1 MELLKAVKMRR
12 SIRAFKPDP
21 VPKEIILELLGVAT
35 RAPSGVNSQP
45 WEFFIISGK
54 TLNNVRQAY
63 VEQYRAGIVPNP
75 DVTIPKVGKLAPKLQ
90 GVYKER
96 QILLA
101 KQIYDVYGVTKENTK
116 ALHEYNESMYRFLSG
131 KGLARFLGRFPA
143 RFQPLPIGTARE
155 VFPQAARP
163 VVFVERVMSPCD
175 ADGHFH
181 EYASTFCRGWIFQSQ
196 NNPSTP

>member
-96 QILLA
+96 QILLV
-101 KQIYDVYGVTKENTK
+101 KQIYDVYGITKENTK
-116 ALHEYNESMYRFLSG
+116 ACTNIMKACTGSSMRQQLETDHCGYCHWLSRLESSREPVENG
-131 KGLARFLGRFPA
+131 KISSRKNRYF
-143 RFQPLPIGTARE
+143 
-155 VFPQAARP
+155 
-163 VVFVERVMSPCD
+163 
-175 ADGHFH
+175 
-181 EYASTFCRGWIFQSQ
+181 
-196 NNPSTP
+196 